1 MREGAPRY
9 DGRMSNAPWVSTG
22 PASSGEGA
30 REKWQETTRVPL
42 GILALVFIASYAAP
56 ILRPSLPTDVILT
69 FHALNVITYLA
80 FVGDYFARLHL
91 SRDRHGFLRHSGLD
105 VLVLVPPALQ
115 PLRTMQLIALL
126 RLLDKRL
133 GRTLRGRIV
142 AYLGFATLTVLLLGA
157 LAVLDAERK
166 APGANIHTFGDALW
180 WATTT
185 ITTVGYGEH
194 HPVTPSGRVVAAC
207 LMFSGIALFS
217 VVTGSVASWILDRVR
232 EEDGEVAADDRMRDE
247 VEALTHEIRALRADV
262 AELRGRTASHRAAA
276 PESDDIL

>member
-1 MREGAPRY
+1 M
-9 DGRMSNAPWVSTG
+9 
-22 PASSGEGA
+22 
-30 REKWQETTRVPL
+30 
-42 GILALVFIASYAAP
+42 
-56 ILRPSLPTDVILT
+56 

-91 SRDRHGFLRHSGLD
+91 SLDRRGFLRHSGLD

-142 AYLGFATLTVLLLGA
+142 AYLGFATLTVLLFGA

-207 LMFSGIALFS
+207 LMFSGIALLS

-232 EEDGEVAADDRMRDE
+232 EETARSPPTTACATRSKHSPMDPSPARRRRGTTGPDGVAPGRSARERRHPLSGHCETARPDTRR
-247 VEALTHEIRALRADV
+247 V
-262 AELRGRTASHRAAA
+262 APTG
-276 PESDDIL
+276 